1 MAPGTIAS
9 KFNILKK
16 MNRLIISLLMCS
28 ASVVAM
34 AQIADIEVGYNVR
47 SIYANGV
54 EKNSRYHLLANSTL
68 SKFFN
73 HRSEEID
80 SLTSTPEGL
89 ANFKKTQ
96 DAAMKA
102 MISQGRITVA
112 KLPRKKET
120 QYVVKSAQDSI
131 ITVYEMLKDEHVYYT
146 EPFSEMV
153 WEIGDST
160 KNVLGYDCI
169 QATTD
174 YHGRV
179 WTVWFAPDIPIQDGP
194 WKFRGLPGLILE
206 ATTGDG
212 IGFFV
217 DGIEKTTRQI
227 GDIYGCE
234 KYEKQNRRDILRAR
248 RAMIDNP
255 MGSLSATGSLEG
267 VKIDPNSIKSKS
279 ETFDFFETDYR

>member
-1 MAPGTIAS
+1 
-9 KFNILKK
+9 

-112 KLPRKKET
+112 KLPRKKDT
-120 QYVVKSAQDSI
+120 QYVIKSAQDSI

-160 KNVLGYDCI
+160 KNVLGYDCV

-212 IGFFV
+212 IGFFA
-217 DGIEKTTRQI
+217 DGIEQTNRQI
-227 GDIYGCE
+227 KDVYGCE
-234 KYEKQNRRDILRAR
+234 KYEKQNRKDILRAR

-255 MGSLSATGSLEG
+255 LGSLSATGSLEG

-279 ETFDFFETDYR
+279 ETFDFIETDYR